1 MRRVSILSGIPLLLL
16 ATSSAVPVYGS
27 ASAMS
32 ARGNDKVAVHLVNE
46 NDQAQT
52 IKVDGHIYPV
62 QAHASVDVKV
72 PVGSVVYA
80 AGKNATHQDGDK
92 LMTITP
98 EMKDQKVYF
107 NCADC
112 TATGFSLVPAQPHN

>member
-1 MRRVSILSGIPLLLL
+1 MRRLLSGIPLLLL
-16 ATSSAVPVYGS
+16 AAGSTAPLYGS
-27 ASAMS
+27 ASSMS
-32 ARGNDKVAVHLVNE
+32 AARGNDKVAVHLVNE

-80 AGKNATHQDGDK
+80 AGKNATHKDGDK